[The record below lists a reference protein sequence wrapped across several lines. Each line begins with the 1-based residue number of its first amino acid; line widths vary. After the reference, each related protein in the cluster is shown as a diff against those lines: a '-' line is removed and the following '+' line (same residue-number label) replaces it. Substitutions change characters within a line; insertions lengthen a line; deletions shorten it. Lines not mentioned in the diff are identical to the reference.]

1 MSADTDKTADKLT
14 TDIPT
19 DIPTNIPGFE
29 TVRFNADGLVPAI
42 AQQYDTG
49 EVLMMAWMNAD
60 TLAETI
66 RTGRACYWSRSRQ
79 AFWRKGDTS
88 GHIQQ
93 VREVRLDCDGDTILL
108 IIDQTGAACHNGT
121 RSCFQTR
128 LD

>member
-1 MSADTDKTADKLT
+1 MSADTDTTADKL
-14 TDIPT
+14 PT

>member
-1 MSADTDKTADKLT
+1 MSADTDTTADKLPA
-14 TDIPT
+14 DIPT
-19 DIPTNIPGFE
+19 DIPTDIPGFE

>member
-1 MSADTDKTADKLT
+1 MSVETGSKPAPAATDFPSID
-14 TDIPT
+14 D
-19 DIPTNIPGFE
+19 
-29 TVRFNADGLVPAI
+29 VRFNADGLVPAI

-108 IIDQTGAACHNGT
+108 IIDQTGAACHKGT